1 MPLFTLT
8 GSGDIC
14 VLWTHSYI
22 FIYIVQVYMQP
33 SMFSSY
39 VDLKSKMATTSDLM
53 EPKFNCTGM
62 IMHCKIFI
70 HYLLF
75 SLHQFKMAT
84 TTNIVKSFYVASV
97 INLLFSL
104 HQSRWPPQPR
114 HSLLLKHSTSDLL
127 WQYSF
132 VKKNVEHNCL
142 RFKIAWIN
150 WKFFRNS

>member
-1 MPLFTLT
+1 
-8 GSGDIC
+8 
-14 VLWTHSYI
+14 
-22 FIYIVQVYMQP
+22 MQP
-33 SMFSSY
+33 STFSSY
-39 VDLKSKMATTSDLM
+39 VDLKSKMATTSDLI

-62 IMHCKIFI
+62 IMHCKIFL

-84 TTNIVKSFYVASV
+84 TTNIVKSFYVASVINLLFSLLQSRWPPQQNIVKSVYVASV

-142 RFKIAWIN
+142 RFKIA
-150 WKFFRNS
+150 